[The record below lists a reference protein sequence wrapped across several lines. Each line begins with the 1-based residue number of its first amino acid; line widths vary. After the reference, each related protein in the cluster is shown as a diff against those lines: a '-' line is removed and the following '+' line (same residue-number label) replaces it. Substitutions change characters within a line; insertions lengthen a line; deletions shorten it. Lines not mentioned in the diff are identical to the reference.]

1 METASGRFD
10 LGTLH
15 LATGEGTRAELTVP
29 VEPIKVGTEQYEI
42 GEVPVI
48 VDIAKMV
55 GGGYSLR
62 LRAEAAVRG
71 TCLRCLDVIALERQ
85 LDVREI
91 NAPESEEDDISEADD
106 DLNSPYVDGDVV
118 ELGAWLRDALVLD
131 LPATMAPPL
140 DDDDR
145 CVQCTRTLIDLGAP
159 APTPADEAPLD
170 PRWAK
175 LRELDLGEPSE
186 N

>member
-1 METASGRFD
+1 MESAPGRLD

-15 LATGEGTRAELTVP
+15 LAVGEGTRVERSVP
-29 VEPIKVGTEQYEI
+29 VEPIKIGTEQYEI
-42 GEVPVI
+42 DDVPVI
-48 VDIAKMV
+48 VDVSKMV

-71 TCLRCLDVIALERQ
+71 TCLRCLDIIALERQ

-91 NAPESEEDDISEADD
+91 DKPEEDDEELAAADD
-106 DLNSPYVDGDVV
+106 DLQSPYVDGDIL
-118 ELGAWLRDALVLD
+118 ELASWLRDALVLD
-131 LPATMAPPL
+131 LPTTMAPPL
-140 DDDDR
+140 DEADR
-145 CVQCTRTLIDLGAP
+145 CVQCQRTLQDLGAP
-159 APTPADEAPLD
+159 APSAGTEGGD

-175 LRELDLGEPSE
+175 LRELDLGDPSQ

>member
-1 METASGRFD
+1 MEAAPGRLD
-10 LGTLH
+10 LGSLH
-15 LATGEGTRAELTVP
+15 LAAGEGTRAEVVVP
-29 VEPIKVGTEQYEI
+29 VEPITIGPEQYAI
-42 GEVPVI
+42 GDVPVT

-71 TCLRCLDVIALERQ
+71 TCLRCLDVIALERR

-91 NAPESEEDDISEADD
+91 DSPQDDEEDLGDAADD
-106 DLNSPYVDGDVV
+106 LHSPYVDGDIL
-118 ELGAWLRDALVLD
+118 ELGAWVRDALVLD

-140 DDDDR
+140 GDDDR
-145 CVQCTRTLIDLGAP
+145 CVQCQRTLQDLGAP
-159 APTPADEAPLD
+159 APAADEATLD

-175 LRELDLGEPSE
+175 LRELDLGDASQ